1 MATYTDKF
9 SSGWATLI
17 LVVTRDSYSI
27 ANNTSKLECV
37 LKIRK
42 DSSCSSYSSSG
53 ASISMTIAGKSLY
66 KSSSFDIRSLSVG
79 STKTLATKYITV
91 THNSDGT
98 KSVSCKASFSSGVGL
113 GSASISDTYKCGDIP
128 RKSTLSVSNGTL
140 GVEQTLK
147 ITEKADSFK
156 HKLKYTC
163 GSKSGYIL
171 GGSDTYSTVLSKAW
185 TAPLSLASQS
195 ATSKSVS
202 IKFTLY
208 TYTSGGSSVGSN
220 EYTKTFTIPN
230 NSSTQPEI
238 SNFEISD
245 ATAYY
250 STYGGY
256 IQGKSKIKATITAT
270 GKYSATISEY
280 ATTVDGK
287 TYKGSSITSDVL
299 STSGGQTVSAK
310 VTDSRGISKSSD
322 PIAIEVLEYKNPSII
337 LTVFRV
343 DENGNKKDNGAY
355 LQCNYNLDYS
365 SFNGNNKVTITVY
378 GVPGN
383 SYELAKDSTAT
394 SGSKTFEADPDM
406 AYKVYAIV
414 TDSLGG
420 QGNSATTTLLGA
432 ERIINIF
439 PDGTGIAFGKKAESS
454 ELFECKWDAK
464 FNKDILIKDI
474 PLIDYIYPV
483 GSVFIASENT
493 NPSTMFGGTWTLINK
508 YFTPYHGAITA
519 TLKSGAT
526 SANIGMTRD
535 STSIRLRITIVN
547 KVALTD
553 TAVDLCQLPLSTLGV
568 SNIGYTWYGS
578 GVSDNGNSVTQATL
592 VYDTGIFQ
600 HTDTFNVS
608 SLATESKI
616 HYEVNLVIPW
626 ERRLDSA
633 CDRFFW
639 KRTA

>member
-1 MATYTDKF
+1 MATYTDEF
-9 SSGWATLI
+9 GSGWATLI
-17 LVVTRDSYSI
+17 LVVTRNSYSI
-27 ANNTSKLECV
+27 ENNTSKLECV

-42 DSSCSSYSSSG
+42 DRSCSSYNSSG
-53 ASISMTIAGKSLY
+53 ASISMTINGTKLY
-66 KSSSFDIRSLSVG
+66 SSSSFDIRSLGVG
-79 STKTLATKYITV
+79 NTKTLATKYITV
-91 THNSDGT
+91 SHNSDGT

-113 GSASISDTYKCGDIP
+113 GSASISKTYTCGTIP

-140 GVEQTLK
+140 GISQKLE
-147 ITEKADSFK
+147 ITEKEPSFR
-156 HKLKYTC
+156 HRLKYTC
-163 GSKSGYIL
+163 GSTSGYIIGVNEPVTDL
-171 GGSDTYSTVLSKAW
+171 TKNW
-185 TAPLSLASQS
+185 TPSINLASQS
-195 ATSKSVS
+195 TTSKSVS

-220 EYTKTFTIPN
+220 EYTKIFTIPN

-310 VTDSRGISKSSD
+310 VIDSRGISKSSD

-343 DENGNKKDNGAY
+343 DENGNKKDNGGY
-355 LQCNYNLDYS
+355 LQCNYSLDYS
-365 SFNGNNKVTITVY
+365 SFNEKNKVTITVY

-439 PDGTGIAFGKKAESS
+439 PDGTGIAFGKKAASS

-464 FNKDILIKDI
+464 FNKDILIKDT

-526 SANIGMTRD
+526 SADIGMTRD

>member
-53 ASISMTIAGKSLY
+53 ASISMTIAGTKLY
-66 KSSSFDIRSLSVG
+66 SSSSFDIRSLSVG

-91 THNSDGT
+91 KHNSDGT
-98 KSVSCKASFSSGVGL
+98 KSVSCKASFKSGVGL
-113 GSASISDTYKCGDIP
+113 GSASISETYKCGDIP

-140 GVEQTLK
+140 GVKQTLK

-171 GGSDTYSTVLSKAW
+171 GGSDKYSDALSTSW

-195 ATSKSVS
+195 TTSKSVS

-270 GKYSATISEY
+270 GKHSATISEY

-287 TYKGSSITSDVL
+287 TYKGSSITSDIL

-439 PDGTGIAFGKKAESS
+439 PDGTGIAFGKKAEKGNLLESKHPIKAPSLQVPGILTGTVLFTNESGTTGTITLS
-454 ELFECKWDAK
+454 E
-464 FNKDILIKDI
+464 
-474 PLIDYIYPV
+474 
-483 GSVFIASENT
+483 SVANFTYLEIFYSENT
-493 NPSTMFGGTWTLINK
+493 TVGDTNSVVYNSVKVYNPDGKVVEASIIYTKASKSTMYIKTSYYLISGSSITK
-508 YFTPYHGAITA
+508 KESSYAGLQTDSITVYKDGDSSTITPSDHI
-519 TLKSGAT
+519 
-526 SANIGMTRD
+526 
-535 STSIRLRITIVN
+535 
-547 KVALTD
+547 KVYK
-553 TAVDLCQLPLSTLGV
+553 VLG
-568 SNIGYTWYGS
+568 Y
-578 GVSDNGNSVTQATL
+578 
-592 VYDTGIFQ
+592 
-600 HTDTFNVS
+600 
-608 SLATESKI
+608 K
-616 HYEVNLVIPW
+616 
-626 ERRLDSA
+626 
-633 CDRFFW
+633 
-639 KRTA
+639 